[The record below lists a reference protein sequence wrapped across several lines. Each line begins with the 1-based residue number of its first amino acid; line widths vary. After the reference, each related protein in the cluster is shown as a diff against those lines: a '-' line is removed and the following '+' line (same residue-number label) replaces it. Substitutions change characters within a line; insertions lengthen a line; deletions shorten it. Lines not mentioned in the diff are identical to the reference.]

1 MKFAPAGLDRS
12 PVFTWQGPPKHVVPT
27 SGASLHR
34 VRYSSKASTS
44 APPRHHCPPPSSPE
58 GTSFLSI
65 NRSWRAAASCHLRRR
80 RRAIEPA
87 SHGQGSAC
95 TPTHHAPVHAAQPT
109 NLPSQTKPK
118 PNEKSNQT
126 TPAQCPHHSWKPVL
140 THQRMTEKS

>member
-1 MKFAPAGLDRS
+1 VKKFAPAGLRS
-12 PVFTWQGPPKHVVPT
+12 TWFPRPALLCIVFATPAKL
-27 SGASLHR
+27 LHR
-34 VRYSSKASTS
+34 R
-44 APPRHHCPPPSSPE
+44 RHATIARH
-58 GTSFLSI
+58 
-65 NRSWRAAASCHLRRR
+65 RRR
-80 RRAIEPA
+80 RRARRSCRSTGVGAPPPRAISDGEEERSNLPLTAKARPA
-87 SHGQGSAC
+87 NGLKTKPKS